1 MIDIFAWIVLLIL
14 LASAQLCIQWVG
26 ALSDVSSAKAAS
38 SAVNLITEDARA
50 SIRRLFP
57 LMILPFVILPF
68 VAMLGGA
75 LSTSNIDGGVEHD
88 HRP

>member
-57 LMILPFVILPF
+57 LMILAF

-75 LSTSNIDGGVEHD
+75 LNTSNIAGGVEHD
-88 HRP
+88 HCP